1 MPIETV
7 QLVELQSPRGQ
18 DRAKVFPCA
27 AGLVI
32 VLADG
37 AGGRPGGAEAAEGA
51 VNAIMQVI
59 ESGRFPADPFGWVA
73 ELRRIDG
80 VLAEDHLSGETTVVV
95 ATVTSAGVYGASV
108 GDSGAWLIGAERWTE
123 LTAGQVR
130 KPFLGMGAAVP
141 RPFAAPKSPA
151 TLLVASD
158 GLLKYTSPERIC
170 QVVRDEAFQSAPR
183 KLVELVQ
190 YRPGM
195 LPDDVAIVLA
205 RWQ

>member
-1 MPIETV
+1 MPMETV

-18 DRAKVFPCA
+18 DRAKVLPCPG
-27 AGLVI
+27 GLVI

-37 AGGRPGGAEAAEGA
+37 AGGRPSGAEAADGA
-51 VNAIMQVI
+51 VNGITQVVG
-59 ESGRFPADPFGWVA
+59 SGRFPADPFGWVE

-80 VLAEDHLSGETTVVV
+80 VLAEDPVSGETTVVV
-95 ATVTSAGVYGASV
+95 ATVTSTGVYGASV
-108 GDSGAWLIGAERWTE
+108 GDSGAWLIGAERWTD

-130 KPFLGMGAAVP
+130 KPFLGIGAAVP
-141 RPFAAPKSPA
+141 RPFAASPGQA
-151 TLLVASD
+151 TLLIASD

-170 QVVRDEAFQSAPR
+170 QVVRDEAFQTVPM
-183 KLVELVQ
+183 KLLELVQ
-190 YRPGM
+190 YRPGT